1 MIVQILNIQINT
13 LIALLTFNFL
23 LFVFVFQLGSAF
35 TFLLSTTNGQL
46 VFNAVNFGVVHLFD
60 GLFGIFGVLEGN
72 KAESLGFALGIGHYG
87 TTQDFAEFR
96 KQIFQLFFVQI
107 IAEVFHENVCVAQNV
122 VSDVAKTGIAW

>member
-35 TFLLSTTNGQL
+35 TFLLRPTNGQF
-46 VFNAVNFGVVHLFD
+46 VFNAVHFGVVHLFD
-60 GLFGIFGVLEGN
+60 GLFGIFGVLEGD
-72 KAESLGFALGIGHYG
+72 KAESFGFALGIGHYG

-96 KQIFQLFFVQI
+96 KQIFQFFFVQI
-107 IAEVFHENVCVAQNV
+107 VAEVFHEHVGVAQNV
-122 VSDVAKTGIAW
+122 VADVAKTGISW